1 VGRLLQLRKEKADEI
16 ADMPTAVAPQFAIA
30 AILPR
35 ADPHDALV
43 LSPRTAI
50 PEGGPHTAD
59 ALLRS
64 LPEGAVIG
72 TSALR
77 RSAQLR
83 ARYAH
88 LRFAVVRGNVET
100 RLRKLDEPDHYRAR
114 AADEAAAAAAGGQGG
129 VAEAVEAVPE
139 YAALVLAAAGLQRMG
154 LGDRVAATLDG
165 SAAGGGVFYAVG
177 QAAIAIEVRAADDR
191 LRRLLGEVLLAGNA
205 RDWRACLAERELM
218 RALEGGC
225 SVPLGV
231 ETRWLEEE
239 RRGSAEE
246 ALDGR
251 LRLEAVVVSVDG
263 TQSARADATALVAD
277 DASAEKLGRHVS
289 QLLLEKGA
297 GPILHA
303 INAQRLHTR
312 DAAVERLAAAGRP

>member
-1 VGRLLQLRKEKADEI
+1 
-16 ADMPTAVAPQFAIA
+16 MPTALAPQFAIA

-35 ADPHDALV
+35 ANPHDALV
-43 LSPRTAI
+43 LSPRTPVPA
-50 PEGGPHTAD
+50 GGPRTAD

-83 ARYAH
+83 ARYPH
-88 LRFAVVRGNVET
+88 LRFAVVRGNVDT
-100 RLRKLDEPDHYRAR
+100 RLRKLDDPAHFRAR
-114 AADEAAAAAAGGQGG
+114 AADEARAAGLGEGAVAAA
-129 VAEAVEAVPE
+129 VAAVPD

-154 LGDRVAATLDG
+154 LGHRVSATLDA
-165 SAAGGGVFYAVG
+165 SADGGGVFYAVG
-177 QAAIAIEVRAADDR
+177 QAAIAIEVRASDDG
-191 LRRLLGEVLLAGNA
+191 LRRLLGEALLAPNA

-231 ETRWLEEE
+231 EARWVAGDDAGRSEEE
-239 RRGSAEE
+239 PLGH
-246 ALDGR
+246 

-263 TQSARADATALVAD
+263 TQSARADATAPVAD
-277 DASAEKLGRHVS
+277 DATAERLGRRVAR
-289 QLLLEKGA
+289 LLLDHGA
-297 GPILHA
+297 GPILDA

-312 DAAVERLAAAGRP
+312 DTVIEKLAAAGDTLLAA